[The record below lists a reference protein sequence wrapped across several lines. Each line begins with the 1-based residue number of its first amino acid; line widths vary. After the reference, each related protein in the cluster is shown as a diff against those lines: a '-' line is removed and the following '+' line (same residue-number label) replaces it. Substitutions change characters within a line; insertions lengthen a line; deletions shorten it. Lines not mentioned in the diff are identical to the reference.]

1 MLFRTTESSFAA
13 VALLLIICFTFLW
26 KITCSARQVCICIK
40 KLLNI
45 INKYF
50 DGPKNANEL
59 ESKLEPLPFICQ
71 LRRFACKFNG
81 QALDSRTLGGYGRQ
95 VQTSLNQAFVFSVF
109 SRNQVKTKPLT
120 WRSLPVS
127 QLRGSSFAIISAH
140 VQGPGPGPEFKF
152 SKTVEVGWSC

>member
-1 MLFRTTESSFAA
+1 MKWPFMPLLHSMPLLQSIPSRGMTVAKLLASSF
-13 VALLLIICFTFLW
+13 
-26 KITCSARQVCICIK
+26 CI
-40 KLLNI
+40 
-45 INKYF
+45 
-50 DGPKNANEL
+50 PEKNANEL

-127 QLRGSSFAIISAH
+127 RLRGSSFAIISAH